1 MNLFPEYEIHSNNS
15 LSINDIEGLLYIEKF
30 ISLEEHNKLWVAINK
45 EEWRSDLKRRVQH
58 YGYIYDYQSR
68 NIKQDMYLG
77 PLPDWCLPYAERLV
91 EQKLFKDLPDQ
102 VIVNEY
108 VPGQGIAD
116 HIDCLPCFTDTIISL
131 SLGSQC
137 IMNIT
142 NDLDKNKKL
151 ELLLQPRSL
160 VVLTN
165 KSRYEWTHGI
175 KPKKYDIINGVNV
188 PRTLRISLTFRKVIL
203 GK

>member
-1 MNLFPEYEIHSNNS
+1 MSLFPEYDVHSNNS
-15 LSINDIEGLLYIEKF
+15 LSINDIEGLRYIEKF
-30 ISLEEHNKLWVAINK
+30 ISLEEHNQLWEAINK
-45 EEWRSDLKRRVQH
+45 EKWRTDLKRRVQH
-58 YGYIYDYQSR
+58 YGYVYDYQSR

-77 PLPDWCLPYAERLV
+77 PLPDWCLPYAKRLV
-91 EQKLFKDLPDQ
+91 EQKLFADLPDQ

-108 VPGQGIAD
+108 MPGQGIAD

-142 NDLDKNKKL
+142 NDVDKNKKL

-175 KPKKYDIINGVNV
+175 KPKKSDIINGVNV